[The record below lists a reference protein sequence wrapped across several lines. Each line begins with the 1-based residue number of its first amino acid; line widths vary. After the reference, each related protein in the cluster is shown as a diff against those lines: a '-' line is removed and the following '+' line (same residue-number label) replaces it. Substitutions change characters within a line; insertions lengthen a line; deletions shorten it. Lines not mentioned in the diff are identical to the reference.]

1 MEQHYSS
8 FIEPVAYSIP
18 PVIPNTTCNF
28 CKKRYTTEAQLK
40 THECKIKPFILA
52 GLNPNGTPNPDNVR
66 FTDTQKDN
74 LIRKLLLEV
83 AILHKKV
90 AKHDQELKQLKRKHM
105 MQIVRSLNNDP
116 SQVPSKTLNQWIAQL
131 SVSISNV
138 ALIFQKN
145 LHEAIKQV
153 IYDGLNMSSN
163 SNIKIPIQCFYEKAN
178 TLYIYGEESSGIV
191 KWYSGDTSTI
201 RKLCSSIATRFLQ
214 IYVENEEY
222 FIDPSLDPDEK
233 QDKKIQNLNKVMD
246 HYYTNSNFLQEL
258 IAKLYDKL
266 KERFPYADSTTT
278 QESDED

>member
-1 MEQHYSS
+1 
-8 FIEPVAYSIP
+8 
-18 PVIPNTTCNF
+18 
-28 CKKRYTTEAQLK
+28 
-40 THECKIKPFILA
+40 
-52 GLNPNGTPNPDNVR
+52 
-66 FTDTQKDN
+66 
-74 LIRKLLLEV
+74 
-83 AILHKKV
+83 
-90 AKHDQELKQLKRKHM
+90 
-105 MQIVRSLNNDP
+105 
-116 SQVPSKTLNQWIAQL
+116 
-131 SVSISNV
+131 
-138 ALIFQKN
+138 
-145 LHEAIKQV
+145 
-153 IYDGLNMSSN
+153 
-163 SNIKIPIQCFYEKAN
+163 
-178 TLYIYGEESSGIV
+178 